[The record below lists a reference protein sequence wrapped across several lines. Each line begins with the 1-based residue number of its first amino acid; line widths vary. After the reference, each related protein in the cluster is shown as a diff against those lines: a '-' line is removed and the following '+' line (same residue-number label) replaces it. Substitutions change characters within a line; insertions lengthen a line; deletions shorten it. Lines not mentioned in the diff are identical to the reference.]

1 MTQVFD
7 AYARYYDLLYQD
19 KDYVAEAE
27 FIATQLR
34 RHQTVAKHVLEL
46 GCGTGIHAEY
56 LARKGFHVHG
66 IDLSAEMLA
75 KAEVR
80 KASLPPDI
88 ATRLSFSQ
96 GDVRTVRT
104 GTQYDAVIS
113 LFHVMSYQ
121 NSNADL
127 AAAFETA
134 KLHLRQGGVFM
145 FDYWYGPAVLLQKP
159 EVRVKRL
166 GDEYID
172 VLRIAEP
179 VMHFAENVVDVNYSV
194 IIKTKSTGEVRQLNE
209 THSMRYLFLPEIP
222 LLPNDGEWG
231 NWTHTSWLK
240 DVAPSEQDWAG
251 FSVVHLLSVSK

>member
-7 AYARYYDLLYQD
+7 VYARYYDLLYRD
-19 KDYVAEAE
+19 KDYASEAGFVAE
-27 FIATQLR
+27 QLR
-34 RHQTVAKHVLEL
+34 RHQPAGSRILEL

-66 IDLSAEMLA
+66 VDLSAEMLV
-75 KAEVR
+75 KAEAR
-80 KASLPPDI
+80 KASLPPEI
-88 ATRLSFSQ
+88 AACLSFSQ
-96 GDVRTVRT
+96 GDVRTVRV
-104 GTQYDAVIS
+104 GAQFDAVVS

-127 AAAFETA
+127 AAAFATA
-134 KLHLRQGGVFM
+134 AQHLGPGGVFM

-166 GDEYID
+166 GDDQIE

-179 VMHFAENVVDVNYSV
+179 VLRLAENVVDVNYSV
-194 IIKTKSTGEVRQLNE
+194 IIKTKASCEVRQINE

-222 LLPNDGEWG
+222 QLASGPEWASC
-231 NWTHTSWLK
+231 TSTAWLK
-240 DVAPSEQDWAG
+240 DVVPTEQDWAG
-251 FSVVHLLSVSK
+251 FSVIHRR

>member
-7 AYARYYDLLYQD
+7 AYARYYDLLYRD
-19 KDYVAEAE
+19 KDYAAEAE
-27 FIATQLR
+27 FVAAQLQ
-34 RHQTVAKHVLEL
+34 RHQPAGKRVLEL

-56 LARKGFHVHG
+56 LARQGFHVHG

-75 KAEVR
+75 KAEAR
-80 KASLPPDI
+80 KASLPPEI
-88 ATRLSFSQ
+88 AARLSFSQ
-96 GDVRTVRT
+96 GDVRTART
-104 GTQYDAVIS
+104 GAQYDAVIS

-134 KLHLRQGGVFM
+134 AQHLGSGGVFM

-166 GDEYID
+166 GDEHIE

-179 VMHFAENVVDVNYSV
+179 VVRLAENVVDVNYSV
-194 IIKTKSTGEVRQLNE
+194 IIKTKATGEVRQVNE
-209 THSMRYLFLPEIP
+209 THSMRYLFLPEIS
-222 LLPNDGEWG
+222 LLPNGGEWG
-231 NWTHTSWLK
+231 DCTSTAWLK
-240 DVAPSEQDWAG
+240 DVAPTEQDWAG
-251 FSVVHLLSVSK
+251 FSVVHRR